1 MSSASKNVRSPPPGY
16 KHARSLPN
24 EYAYTACSTYHTLTI
39 SRVWCKRCSQLRPLA
54 SFANNRQNDAR
65 FSLSRGAKLGDRK
78 ILDKMIC
85 SNCTAAPPTELKC
98 NGCNKT
104 RSLERFSSTQRRD
117 PDSARCRKCTSE
129 IENVKPRQ
137 QDPHEA
143 EDSDEEYMTV
153 SMLYISYGHGLRD
166 GQSITGDLTSRSS
179 ASGGVPLASSSN
191 DFVPIPFTTTNSRVP
206 TNTTTSASSSSG
218 FSNSTYASTVKA
230 PPVKTGSGGFAVV
243 KSVSIPRPPYV

>member
-24 EYAYTACSTYHTLTI
+24 E
-39 SRVWCKRCSQLRPLA
+39 VWCKRCSQLRPLA

-65 FSLSRGAKLGDRK
+65 FLLSKGAKLGDKR
-78 ILDKMIC
+78 IFDKMIC

-98 NGCNKT
+98 TGCNKT
-104 RSLERFSSTQRRD
+104 RSLEKFSTTQRRD
-117 PDSARCRKCTSE
+117 PDSARCRKCISE
-129 IENVKPRQ
+129 IENVKPGQ

-143 EDSDEEYMTV
+143 EDSDEDYM
-153 SMLYISYGHGLRD
+153 S
-166 GQSITGDLTSRSS
+166 SITGDLTSRSS

-191 DFVPIPFTTTNSRVP
+191 GFVPISSSTTNSRVP

-218 FSNSTYASTVKA
+218 FSTSTYASTVKA

-243 KSVSIPRPPYV
+243 KSGPREVPVPDYDDDDDVIVYSDDEDWQM